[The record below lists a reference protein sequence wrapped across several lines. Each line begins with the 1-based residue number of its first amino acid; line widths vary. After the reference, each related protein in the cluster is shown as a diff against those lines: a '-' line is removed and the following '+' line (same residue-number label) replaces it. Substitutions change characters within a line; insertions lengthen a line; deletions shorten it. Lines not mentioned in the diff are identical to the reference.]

1 MLKLPADQRRGTG
14 VRPRSEPQISGR
26 THLVVGCGFVP
37 VPRTALHGRSCD
49 EIALAALPH
58 RRQTTDVAVS
68 QSPAFGCRHR
78 TTRRASHVYRHST
91 PVVARVEK
99 DLRPEDCS
107 MDAQGRRSSEEMW
120 RRRPDLNR
128 GWRSAPQ
135 ARDRASSSHGSVR
148 VQDRG
153 PATRSTCSC
162 EAGRDSTSNAA
173 VSSLVASHGRHGRR
187 PAVNGNL
194 RDSRAPI
201 VTTTL
206 RRPCANRT

>member
-68 QSPAFGCRHR
+68 QSSAFGCRHR
-78 TTRRASHVYRHST
+78 TSRRASHVYRHST

-128 GWRSAPQ
+128 GGGLRRKLAIGLRRRM
-135 ARDRASSSHGSVR
+135 ARCGFKIAGLQPAVR
-148 VQDRG
+148 
-153 PATRSTCSC
+153 
-162 EAGRDSTSNAA
+162 AA
-173 VSSLVASHGRHGRR
+173 VKRGGIAHPMPPSVL
-187 PAVNGNL
+187 
-194 RDSRAPI
+194 
-201 VTTTL
+201 
-206 RRPCANRT
+206 